1 MLENEDIY
9 YILFFTPNLFFFR
22 RKCRISNILIVGVFR
37 YLLYN
42 FSRRRNYMRN
52 DILKSF
58 ALKAKKKLLGKEN
71 EVRAKIKVI
80 SFEDEA
86 FKEKVEYL
94 VSKEDEIF
102 NPIHFLMDDK
112 VMKTLDSAGKERY
125 LLSTIDK
132 YMRYKNEIIEEKSC

>member
-1 MLENEDIY
+1 
-9 YILFFTPNLFFFR
+9 
-22 RKCRISNILIVGVFR
+22 
-37 YLLYN
+37 
-42 FSRRRNYMRN
+42 MRN

-112 VMKTLDSAGKERY
+112 VMKALDSAGKERY

>member
-1 MLENEDIY
+1 
-9 YILFFTPNLFFFR
+9 
-22 RKCRISNILIVGVFR
+22 
-37 YLLYN
+37 
-42 FSRRRNYMRN
+42 MRN

-125 LLSTIDK
+125 LLSNIDK

>member
-1 MLENEDIY
+1 
-9 YILFFTPNLFFFR
+9 
-22 RKCRISNILIVGVFR
+22 
-37 YLLYN
+37 
-42 FSRRRNYMRN
+42 MRN

-71 EVRAKIKVI
+71 DVRAKIKVI

>member
-1 MLENEDIY
+1 
-9 YILFFTPNLFFFR
+9 
-22 RKCRISNILIVGVFR
+22 
-37 YLLYN
+37 
-42 FSRRRNYMRN
+42 MRN

-94 VSKEDEIF
+94 ISKEDEIF

-112 VMKTLDSAGKERY
+112 VMRSLDSAGKERY

>member
-1 MLENEDIY
+1 
-9 YILFFTPNLFFFR
+9 
-22 RKCRISNILIVGVFR
+22 
-37 YLLYN
+37 
-42 FSRRRNYMRN
+42 MRN

-58 ALKAKKKLLGKEN
+58 AKKKKKKLLGKEN

>member
-1 MLENEDIY
+1 
-9 YILFFTPNLFFFR
+9 
-22 RKCRISNILIVGVFR
+22 
-37 YLLYN
+37 
-42 FSRRRNYMRN
+42 MRN

-58 ALKAKKKLLGKEN
+58 ALKEKKKLLGKEN

>member
-1 MLENEDIY
+1 
-9 YILFFTPNLFFFR
+9 
-22 RKCRISNILIVGVFR
+22 
-37 YLLYN
+37 
-42 FSRRRNYMRN
+42 MRN

-71 EVRAKIKVI
+71 EVHAKIKVI

-112 VMKTLDSAGKERY
+112 VMRSLDSAGKERY

>member
-1 MLENEDIY
+1 
-9 YILFFTPNLFFFR
+9 
-22 RKCRISNILIVGVFR
+22 
-37 YLLYN
+37 
-42 FSRRRNYMRN
+42 MRN

-80 SFEDEA
+80 SFEDEE

-94 VSKEDEIF
+94 VSKDDEIF

-112 VMKTLDSAGKERY
+112 VMRSLDSAGKERY

>member
-1 MLENEDIY
+1 
-9 YILFFTPNLFFFR
+9 
-22 RKCRISNILIVGVFR
+22 
-37 YLLYN
+37 
-42 FSRRRNYMRN
+42 MRN

-58 ALKAKKKLLGKEN
+58 ALKAKKKLLGKESD
-71 EVRAKIKVI
+71 VRAKIKVI

>member
-1 MLENEDIY
+1 
-9 YILFFTPNLFFFR
+9 
-22 RKCRISNILIVGVFR
+22 
-37 YLLYN
+37 
-42 FSRRRNYMRN
+42 MRN

-112 VMKTLDSAGKERY
+112 VMKSLDSAGKERY

>member
-1 MLENEDIY
+1 
-9 YILFFTPNLFFFR
+9 
-22 RKCRISNILIVGVFR
+22 
-37 YLLYN
+37 
-42 FSRRRNYMRN
+42 MRN

-71 EVRAKIKVI
+71 EVRAKIKVV

>member
-1 MLENEDIY
+1 
-9 YILFFTPNLFFFR
+9 
-22 RKCRISNILIVGVFR
+22 
-37 YLLYN
+37 
-42 FSRRRNYMRN
+42 MRN

-112 VMKTLDSAGKERY
+112 VMRSLDSAGKERY

>member
-1 MLENEDIY
+1 
-9 YILFFTPNLFFFR
+9 
-22 RKCRISNILIVGVFR
+22 
-37 YLLYN
+37 
-42 FSRRRNYMRN
+42 MRN

-58 ALKAKKKLLGKEN
+58 ALKAKKKLLGKEK

-112 VMKTLDSAGKERY
+112 VMRSLDSAGKERY

>member
-1 MLENEDIY
+1 
-9 YILFFTPNLFFFR
+9 
-22 RKCRISNILIVGVFR
+22 
-37 YLLYN
+37 
-42 FSRRRNYMRN
+42 MRN

>member
-1 MLENEDIY
+1 
-9 YILFFTPNLFFFR
+9 
-22 RKCRISNILIVGVFR
+22 
-37 YLLYN
+37 
-42 FSRRRNYMRN
+42 MRN

-86 FKEKVEYL
+86 IKEKVEYL

-112 VMKTLDSAGKERY
+112 VMRSLDSAGKERY

-132 YMRYKNEIIEEKSC
+132 YIRYKNEIIEEKSC

>member
-1 MLENEDIY
+1 
-9 YILFFTPNLFFFR
+9 
-22 RKCRISNILIVGVFR
+22 
-37 YLLYN
+37 
-42 FSRRRNYMRN
+42 MRN

-112 VMKTLDSAGKERY
+112 VMRSLDSAGKERY

-132 YMRYKNEIIEEKSC
+132 YIRYKNEIIEEKSC

>member
-1 MLENEDIY
+1 
-9 YILFFTPNLFFFR
+9 
-22 RKCRISNILIVGVFR
+22 
-37 YLLYN
+37 
-42 FSRRRNYMRN
+42 MRN

-94 VSKEDEIF
+94 ISKEDEIF